1 MTTPDTNRILADF
14 VGHGGNLPFSPS
26 TNRND
31 LAEVLGRLTDEQW
44 EKCVDLMDE
53 DSPEWIRNESNSV
66 LGVRWLLTCDPA
78 IIADAVAR
86 VVQNG

>member
-14 VGHGGNLPFSPS
+14 VGHGGNLPFSPP

-31 LAEVLGRLTDEQW
+31 LAEVLGRLSLEQW
-44 EKCVDLMDE
+44 SKVEVILVE
-53 DSPEWIRNESNSV
+53 AWALTPDSPPTPGF
-66 LGVRWLLTCDPA
+66 LRWSHTCDPA

>member
-14 VGHGGNLPFSPS
+14 VGHGGNLPFSPP

-31 LAEVLGRLTDEQW
+31 LAEVLGRLTREQW
-44 EKCVDLMDE
+44 ETVMHALRDTLPPMDT
-53 DSPEWIRNESNSV
+53 PGW
-66 LGVRWLLTCDPA
+66 GFWLLTCDPA
-78 IIADAVAR
+78 IIAGAVAR